1 MSWFFGS
8 SSSAAEAEEAP
19 APAAEAVPELHCR
32 HFFLNILVL
41 NKEEVIQRMAEQKV
55 EVADLGAQS
64 SKREMRLTSTE
75 RLTLTLTL
83 KVAAKLP
90 RAKGLQKIV
99 GRAANR
105 KVTDEK
111 FLSIVATKFCQTLP
125 SKMAE
130 RGIICGVIPRF
141 IQKTLIV
148 IEMKITNVDTAVLL
162 ESAGQANAAQG
173 VTGLLSSVSAIS
185 SSLSSYMSSSLDNTV
200 AQKVE
205 EKLFETVPVVLEEK
219 MAGKGLR
226 VEACAKRDVDQA
238 MWFYECLKTIDA
250 PSSPSWVEDAEDEE
264 IAEAKN

>member
-1 MSWFFGS
+1 
-8 SSSAAEAEEAP
+8 
-19 APAAEAVPELHCR
+19 
-32 HFFLNILVL
+32 
-41 NKEEVIQRMAEQKV
+41 
-55 EVADLGAQS
+55 
-64 SKREMRLTSTE
+64 
-75 RLTLTLTL
+75 
-83 KVAAKLP
+83 
-90 RAKGLQKIV
+90 V